1 MDLGVVPDVHG
12 EFRMKEEEGDRGRV
26 RVPLGEGAE
35 FTGEG
40 ASVEAFVA
48 TRAPVNVVAASSGD
62 MGKREAGQYYRER
75 VQEGGLWPADAE
87 TAEACGVVLD
97 PTFGGEYPELIAAP
111 LRKPKGD

>member
-40 ASVEAFVA
+40 ARLAGA
-48 TRAPVNVVAASSGD
+48 ACGLLDDQGRALVAAATATARS
-62 MGKREAGQYYRER
+62 AG
-75 VQEGGLWPADAE
+75 
-87 TAEACGVVLD
+87 CGVLTVGTH
-97 PTFGGEYPELIAAP
+97 PGNRRAQNFYPELGFKAASVQGP
-111 LRKPKGD
+111 RFWIQL